1 MNSQEKLPQY
11 LRAPGVLPLMQ
22 VAIDR
27 MFSAGAELAFRPA
40 WAAIFSPIMADD
52 GLSAAI
58 KADATEASSAGLSDP
73 KQWVESHGNYL
84 FRYALIRVRNETVAE
99 DLVQDT
105 LLAAFQGKERFS
117 GQSTERSWLTGILK
131 HKVLDHFRRQ
141 ARERTVNADDS
152 MPEELE
158 GRFDDLGL
166 WKHEPES
173 GPTDWGADAAGLM
186 QRKEFMAALKL
197 CISKLPPRCAD
208 AFVMREME
216 ATDSDRIQELLGVS
230 PSNFWV
236 LLHRARMQLRL
247 CLEQN
252 WLKH

>member
-1 MNSQEKLPQY
+1 M
-11 LRAPGVLPLMQ
+11 LPLGHA
-22 VAIDR
+22 VA
-27 MFSAGAELAFRPA
+27 ACETAFQLH
-40 WAAIFSPIMADD
+40 AAVLFFRAMSEEPTTAASPY
-52 GLSAAI
+52 
-58 KADATEASSAGLSDP
+58 ATAQRAASSPTSRLSDP
-73 KQWVESHGNYL
+73 KTWVEEHGNYL

-131 HKVLDHFRRQ
+131 HKVLDYFRRQ
-141 ARERTVNADDS
+141 ARERTVMADDS

-186 QRKEFMAALKL
+186 QRKEFMAALKQ

-230 PSNFWV
+230 PSSFWV

-247 CLEQN
+247 CPEQN

>member
-1 MNSQEKLPQY
+1 VPTFTQVIAARETAFQF
-11 LRAPGVLPLMQ
+11 RA
-22 VAIDR
+22 VALLFHA
-27 MFSAGAELAFRPA
+27 MSEELA
-40 WAAIFSPIMADD
+40 AAT
-52 GLSAAI
+52 SAREAVRR
-58 KADATEASSAGLSDP
+58 AASSPASRLSDP
-73 KQWVESHGNYL
+73 KTWVEEHGNYL

-141 ARERTVNADDS
+141 ARERTNNADDS

-186 QRKEFMAALKL
+186 QRKEFMEALKQ

-216 ATDSDRIQELLGVS
+216 ATESDRIQELLGVS